1 MTHRISAPVAFAA
14 SSTLATACALTLAL
28 LAPPAH
34 AVTYQAVQ
42 ADKSSVTFAYKQMG
56 VGMSGKFRKFAA
68 QLQFDPARP
77 EQAKANVEI
86 DLGSVDAGSKDADQ
100 ELAGKSWFN
109 TGAFPKASFA
119 SRQIRLVSPGEY
131 EVTGTL
137 TIKGQARD
145 VKFPLKLTAQG
156 QQAVFAGGFTVKRG
170 DFAIGEG
177 MWSKFDVV
185 ANDVQVNFQLTALV
199 GK

>member
-1 MTHRISAPVAFAA
+1 MKTRIPAPIAFTA
-14 SSTLATACALTLAL
+14 SSTLAAACAVTLTL

-42 ADKSSVTFAYKQMG
+42 ADKSSVSFTYKQMG
-56 VGMSGKFRKFAA
+56 VTMNGKFRKFGA
-68 QLQFDPARP
+68 QLQFDPVKP
-77 EQAKANVEI
+77 EQAKASVEI
-86 DLGSVDAGSKDADQ
+86 DLASVDAGSKDADQ
-100 ELAGKSWFN
+100 ELVGKSWFN

-137 TIKGQARD
+137 TIKGQARE

-156 QQAVFAGGFTVKRG
+156 PQAVFAGGFTVKRG

-177 MWSKFDVV
+177 MWSKSDVV
-185 ANDVQVNFQLTALV
+185 ANDVQVSFQLAAQA

>member
-1 MTHRISAPVAFAA
+1 MKTWTSV
-14 SSTLATACALTLAL
+14 LAGLAL
-28 LAPPAH
+28 ASLGLSAH

-42 ADKSSVTFAYKQMG
+42 PDKSSVTFAYKQMG
-56 VGMSGKFRKFAA
+56 VNMAGKFRKFGA
-68 QLQFDPARP
+68 QLQFDPAKP
-77 EQAKANVEI
+77 ELAKASVEV
-86 DLGSVDAGSKDADQ
+86 DLASVDAGSKDADQ
-100 ELAGKSWFN
+100 ELVGKSWFN

-137 TIKGQARD
+137 TIKGQARE

-156 QQAVFAGGFTVKRG
+156 TQGVFAGGFTIKRG

-185 ANDVQVNFQLTALV
+185 ANDVQVNFQLAAQA